1 MNKFDCK
8 TCLNKNRETPLKFLE
23 ESYPN
28 GGMKIQVSDG
38 HKNALEA
45 LKKVTGVEGQDL
57 SMNLLV
63 NTSLASASIMEET
76 SAKKTNL
83 VTQVFADLEPQD
95 SLETMLISQTT
106 TAYTHALKC
115 LALAESNQSLLGKQ
129 AFINLAC
136 KLFRAQNDAIETL
149 VRYKRGGEQKVVVQ
163 HINVS
168 GSSKAVIGD
177 INLNKEGEGV

>member
-1 MNKFDCK
+1 MNKLDCK
-8 TCLNKNRETPLKFLE
+8 TSFNDDRQTPLTFLE
-23 ESYPN
+23 ESHPG

-45 LKKVTGVEGQDL
+45 VKKVTGVKGTDL

-63 NTSLASASIMEET
+63 NTSMASARLMEET
-76 SAKKTNL
+76 SAKKTNIA
-83 VTQVFADLEPQD
+83 TQVLADLAPQD
-95 SLETMLISQTT
+95 SLESMLISQTT
-106 TAYTHALKC
+106 TAYTHAIKC
-115 LALAESNQSLLGKQ
+115 LALAESNESLVGKQ

-168 GSSKAVIGD
+168 GSSKAVTAIST
-177 INLNKEGEGV
+177 